1 MRRLIEEGDV
11 RPMENQD
18 DAMSD
23 LRRILADRDEFYTRA
38 HASID
43 TNDKIIDDCV
53 AELIGLTPKG
63 LLNNMKETQEA

>member
-1 MRRLIEEGDV
+1 MRRLIEQGDV

-23 LRRILADRDEFYTRA
+23 LRRILADRNELYTRA

-43 TNDKIIDDCV
+43 TNDKSVDDCV
-53 AELIGLTPKG
+53 AELIDLAPIGLQS
-63 LLNNMKETQEA
+63 NMNEAQEA